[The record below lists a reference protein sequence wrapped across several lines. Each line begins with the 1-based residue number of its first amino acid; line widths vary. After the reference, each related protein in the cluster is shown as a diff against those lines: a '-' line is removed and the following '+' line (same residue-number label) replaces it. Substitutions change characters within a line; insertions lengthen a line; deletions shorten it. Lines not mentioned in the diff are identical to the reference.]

1 MIWRFLPRLALA
13 GIAAAMVAFTFASGA
28 SAAVTPTVTPSSTA
42 PLKAGAT
49 GNLGLDLTF
58 APTGSDS
65 PKDLTLNLP
74 PGLLSN
80 VAIDDGGCL
89 KTADIET
96 ATCQIGS
103 GTVDAY
109 VEGIPV
115 PTNVGFYLVPPPT
128 AGDLAGLAVASNGE
142 QIGSTAA
149 ITVRPSGNPDGV
161 GATINFVLPD
171 TLDGLPLQI
180 KEIDSTFDGLRF
192 PTSCPST
199 PAQLTV
205 AVNSYDDSTV
215 KDAATPVRVSGCSSL
230 AYQPKY
236 ALSVVRDAGDE
247 NVKVTT
253 QITQSATESPN
264 SSVSLAFPS
273 SVFGASIHGLT
284 NLCTAGPSSGTC
296 KPVGSVSASSP
307 LYPKA
312 LTGEAYLTGTPTNN
326 LKNLT
331 LTLVFPQPFP
341 LTLVGA
347 VHLQTLTTTFSG
359 LPDIP
364 LTNLTVTLNS
374 GRVGLFSTLCTHTS
388 GVSTATLTDQNG
400 DRTVADKTPF
410 TLTGCPAGS
419 GGGKSGASSKPGGP
433 KIRGASFG
441 GLTTHKPTLRFSA
454 TAGTH
459 GVAIRS
465 LAVKLPKGLKAI
477 DKRRH
482 GKRTV
487 GHVVVKGA
495 KLGSATVSHGAVLIA
510 LHNAARRATIKLK
523 RGALAETPAL
533 AAKARHKHLTSLPL
547 TVVVRNAKGR
557 RTTLHVKATA

>member
-1 MIWRFLPRLALA
+1 MIWRVLPRVALP
-13 GIAAAMVAFTFASGA
+13 GIAAATLAFASVA
-28 SAAVTPTVTPSSTA
+28 SASVTPKVTPSSTA

-80 VAIDDGGCL
+80 VAIDNGGCL

-96 ATCQIGS
+96 TTCQIGS
-103 GTVDAY
+103 GTVDAD
-109 VEGIPV
+109 VEGIPI
-115 PTNVGFYLVPPPT
+115 PTNVGFYLVPPP
-128 AGDLAGLAVASNGE
+128 AGGDLAGLAVAANGE

-180 KEIDSTFDGLRF
+180 NEIDSTFDGLRF

-215 KDAATPVRVSGCSSL
+215 KDAATPVHVSGCSSL

-236 ALSVVRDAGDE
+236 ALSVVRDAGDQ
-247 NVKVTT
+247 NVRVST

-264 SSVSLAFPS
+264 SSVSLAFPP

-284 NLCTAGPSSGTC
+284 NLCTPGPSSGTC
-296 KPVGSVSASSP
+296 KPVGSVQAASP

-312 LTGEAYLTGTPTNN
+312 LTGEAYLTGTPTDN
-326 LKNLT
+326 LKHLT

-347 VHLQTLTTTFSG
+347 VHLQNLTTTFSG

-374 GRVGLFSTLCTHTS
+374 GRAGLFSTLCTKTS

-410 TLTGCPAGS
+410 TMTGCPAS
-419 GGGKSGASSKPGGP
+419 KGGGKSGAAHKSGGP
-433 KIRGASFG
+433 KIRAASFG
-441 GLTTHKPTLRFSA
+441 GLTARKPTLRFIA
-454 TAGTH
+454 TAGTNAA
-459 GVAIRS
+459 GIRS
-465 LAVKLPKGLKAI
+465 LTVRLPNGLTAI

-495 KLGSATVSHGAVLIA
+495 KLGAATASHGAVVITLRK
-510 LHNAARRATIKLK
+510 AAKRASVKLE
-523 RGALAETPAL
+523 RGAIAETRAL
-533 AAKARHKHLTSLPL
+533 AAKARHKHVTSLPL
-547 TVVVRNAKGR
+547 TVVVRNAKGK
-557 RTTLHVKATA
+557 RTTLHVKAKV